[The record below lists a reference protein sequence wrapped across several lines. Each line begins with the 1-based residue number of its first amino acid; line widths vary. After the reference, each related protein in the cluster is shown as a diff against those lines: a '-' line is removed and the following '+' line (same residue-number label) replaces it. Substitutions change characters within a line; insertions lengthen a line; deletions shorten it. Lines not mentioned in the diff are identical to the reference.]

1 MMFTLMYHLHNVWK
15 TNLVL
20 INLCNWANGQQA
32 ILMCLF
38 QQSVCVLL
46 LGKEFLVLTVQQHLD
61 VLSCQSKLMLQVV
74 IPVHFRMIR
83 VLCMGDH
90 ICQIVWTLSQL
101 AISKSIYHLTPVK
114 FQNLKRRKNQRFWY
128 LINCY
133 ILSKQLFF
141 GLEASQCSVFL
152 MTAFSLMQGAYEQR
166 WKADSNFQKEQVI
179 SFFLFTVNLTAVYCS
194 FCTSQL
200 ELSWGSD
207 PIIGVSQQLVKL
219 FFLFFTQRLDLLVS
233 FFSCQYWTLVY
244 RGLDL
249 LVLFSFPAYLWKLET
264 TMFLDYLLGI
274 DISLCLCGY
283 FHLISFFLGRGKT
296 SCSLLILLLNYVN
309 MQ

>member
-179 SFFLFTVNLTAVYCS
+179 SFFLFTVNLTALYCKAFALPNWS
-194 FCTSQL
+194 SVREVIHLQVFLNS
-200 ELSWGSD
+200 LSNY
-207 PIIGVSQQLVKL
+207 
-219 FFLFFTQRLDLLVS
+219 S
-233 FFSCQYWTLVY
+233 FFFSHS
-244 RGLDL
+244 GLI
-249 LVLFSFPAYLWKLET
+249 Y
-264 TMFLDYLLGI
+264 
-274 DISLCLCGY
+274 
-283 FHLISFFLGRGKT
+283 
-296 SCSLLILLLNYVN
+296 
-309 MQ
+309 